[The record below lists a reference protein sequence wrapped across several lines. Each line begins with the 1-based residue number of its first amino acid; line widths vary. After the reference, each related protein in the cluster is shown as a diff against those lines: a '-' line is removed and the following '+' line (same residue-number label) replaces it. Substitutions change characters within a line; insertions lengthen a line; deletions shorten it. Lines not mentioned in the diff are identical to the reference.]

1 MLPEAGEIALRWFRS
16 GLEAEDK
23 GGASG
28 YDPVTIA
35 DRNIEQALRAGSR
48 SPIRTTRS
56 SARKAGPAGHRVA
69 IAG

>member
-35 DRNIEQALRAGSR
+35 DRNIEQALR
-48 SPIRTTRS
+48 TRLTV
-56 SARKAGPAGHRVA
+56 AYPDHEIVGEEAGPADRRVV